1 MSNLSLV
8 YAPNAIFKTH
18 AKDVTIVND
27 EIRKI
32 ADQMLRIMYQEKAVG
47 LGANMVGIL
56 QSIAVVDVDIRENG
70 IPKPHIFINPKI
82 TWRSEEM
89 QTFKEA
95 SLSFPGIS
103 AEITRPKAI
112 KLNYL
117 DYEGKE
123 NELEASDFFA
133 TVIQHE
139 VDYLSG
145 KVFLDYLSKFK
156 RDTLLSKML
165 KYIKLHPPHVHS
177 DKCNH

>member
-8 YAPNAIFKTH
+8 YAPNAIFKKH

-32 ADQMLRIMYQEKAVG
+32 VDQMLKIMYQEKAVG

-56 QSIAVVDVDIRENG
+56 QRIVVVDLRENN
-70 IPKPHIFINPKI
+70 IPNPHIFINPKI
-82 TWRSEEM
+82 TWHSEEM

-103 AEITRPKAI
+103 AEITRPKTI

-123 NELEASDFFA
+123 NELEASGFFA

-139 VDYLSG
+139 VDYLNG

-156 RDTLLSKML
+156 RDNLLSKML
-165 KYIKLHPPHVHS
+165 KYIKLNPPHIHS

>member
-8 YAPNAIFKTH
+8 YAPNPIFKKH
-18 AKDVTIVND
+18 AEHVATVND
-27 EIRKI
+27 ETRKI
-32 ADQMLRIMYQEKAVG
+32 ADQMLKIMYQEKAVG

-56 QSIAVVDVDIRENG
+56 QRIVVVDLRENST
-70 IPKPHIFINPKI
+70 PNPHIFINPEI
-82 TWRSEEM
+82 IWHSEEV

-95 SLSFPGIS
+95 SLSFPGIN

-117 DYEGKE
+117 DYDGKK
-123 NELEASDFFA
+123 NTLEASGFFA

-139 VDYLSG
+139 VDYLNG

-156 RDTLLSKML
+156 RDTLLNKML
-165 KYIKLHPPHVHS
+165 KHIKLNPPHIHS
-177 DKCNH
+177 DSCNH